1 MEDTSRQNRTLVREI
16 VMSKTVEERFLMCAE
31 IYEEAKE
38 FAKIGASNNLSDKER
53 EIYIFTRIH
62 GARPEELI

>member
-1 MEDTSRQNRTLVREI
+1 
-16 VMSKTVEERFLMCAE
+16 MSKTVEERFLMCAE